1 MIQVQLMIVYK
12 KEDLMSIDLELL
24 DYTPLASYFKPYQF
38 YLKFQWL
45 FYGFHFQRFIKIL
58 NLQ

>member
-45 FYGFHFQRFIKIL
+45 FLSPIIS
-58 NLQ
+58 